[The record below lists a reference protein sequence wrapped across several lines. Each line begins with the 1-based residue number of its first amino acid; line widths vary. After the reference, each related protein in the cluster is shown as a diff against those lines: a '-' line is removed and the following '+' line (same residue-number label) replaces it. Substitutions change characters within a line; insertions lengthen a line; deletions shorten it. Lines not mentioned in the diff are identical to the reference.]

1 MHEGRGKGGTEFDQK
16 SLVTPS
22 LVSAGFWASFRF
34 RLVSIV
40 LAWSQSLIIRGHHFE
55 LCGRIV
61 TRMTD
66 CVSGP

>member
-1 MHEGRGKGGTEFDQK
+1 MHEGRGKGGIEFDQK

-22 LVSAGFWASFRF
+22 FSRVLGLVPFQII
-34 RLVSIV
+34 VSTV

-55 LCGRIV
+55 LYSRIV